1 MSNNNYTL
9 IDNYIYLFHTDE
21 YLILPQYP
29 DTIMDKLGST
39 FSQQSALTRT
49 APIFSYSNSGP
60 RDVQIQ
66 LELHRDM
73 INETNATSSNMKL
86 DLGDDYIDTLLKRI
100 QAIALP
106 RFVAASKTVQP
117 PMVAVRFGDDI
128 FIKGIVNGG
137 VSIQYK
143 KPILD
148 NNKYAFATINFSVYE
163 ITPYDADTVSQLG
176 SFRGITQEFKDKSG
190 LYAQYNATPVI
201 PGGNG

>member
-9 IDNYIYLFHTDE
+9 IENYIYLFHTDE

-29 DTIMDKLGST
+29 DTISDKLSSQ
-39 FSQQSALTRT
+39 FSQQNALSRT
-49 APIFSYSNSGP
+49 APIYAYSYSGP
-60 RDVQIQ
+60 REVQVQ

-73 INETNATSSNMKL
+73 LNEVNATASNMKL
-86 DLGDDYIDTLLKRI
+86 DLGEDYVDTLLKRI

-106 RFVAASKTVQP
+106 RYVAASKTVKP

-137 VSIQYK
+137 ISIQYK

-148 NNKYAFATINFSVYE
+148 NNKYAFATINFNVYE
-163 ITPYDADTVSQLG
+163 TTPYDADTVQELG
-176 SFRGITQEFKDKSG
+176 SFRGITKEFKDRSG
-190 LYAQYNATPVI
+190 LYKQYNAQQII
-201 PGGNG
+201 PGSNG